1 MQTLPP
7 PRKKLTID
15 LEIIKRSVGNKL
27 RPLYGAVKR
36 IIVWADEWGL
46 VALIILLLTCFT
58 SAVFSVS
65 DLPYDSVSLIKIIS
79 NVLSND
85 KALENNIFVQIFQ
98 PLKNVVVIWA
108 GAKIYLNTA
117 GLRIDEF
124 IAKHLVTGHTVI
136 VSSYF
141 EVGNKGH
148 KDREHSVDKTALAI
162 DLARS
167 LAQSKDSK
175 EPIVLVARS
184 IDEVTR
190 TTLWDE
196 GIIVLTHDIPLSQVA
211 KATNLHAAKKLIA
224 MCGDTSANIAL
235 TRIANSYAAGDGDLI
250 ECKCMIEPLDAKNNF
265 STNEYFELSR
275 LHKVRVFNESQLLA
289 RQLLKTHPPDYG
301 VECRGSDVHILLIG
315 FGTLG
320 QSVLLKLAFI
330 AHFKDFKQPRVTII
344 DKNINEIWDRIHH
357 QFPKISDWIKVSTK
371 ELSITKINEQNLAD
385 WVKDTKPFNVV
396 YVCTKDEVTNLRAA
410 KICLESPSIPETAKV
425 VAIDPPGGVM
435 LADFEPENTNKKYD
449 AFSLINGSSDSGLHK
464 VATGLLESIDDE
476 FPIALHN
483 NYCKKNSE
491 NNPMTWEMMSES
503 LRESNRHVE
512 DHFEIKLNAIGFR
525 FSESNDHS
533 AAGIQ
538 VLKGVPHLTENQWRL
553 LAEMEHNRWWAEKS
567 MNGWTPVTE
576 DEFVQ
581 LKTLK
586 SQGSKEEFDSLVKK
600 FKSQMKHHCLRK
612 FDELFPE
619 EKTKD
624 RENIE
629 FCFKFFSNNGK
640 LFALKKSD

>member
-1 MQTLPP
+1 MQNLPASP
-7 PRKKLTID
+7 KKQTID
-15 LEIIKRSVGNKL
+15 LEIIKRTVGKKL
-27 RPLYGAVKR
+27 RPLYGTIKR

-46 VALIILLLTCFT
+46 VALIILLLTCFI
-58 SAVFSVS
+58 SAVLSVS
-65 DLPYDSVSLIKIIS
+65 DLPNDSVSLIKIIS
-79 NVLSND
+79 DVLSND
-85 KALENNIFVQIFQ
+85 KSFENNIYIQIFQ
-98 PLKNVVVIWA
+98 PLKNIVVIWA

-141 EVGNKGH
+141 ELGNKD
-148 KDREHSVDKTALAI
+148 KKNKEHSEDKTALAI

-167 LAQSKDSK
+167 LAQSKDNK

-211 KATNLHAAKKLIA
+211 KATNLHRAKKLIA

-235 TRIANSYAAGDGDLI
+235 TRVANSYAVVDGELI
-250 ECKCMIEPLDAKNNF
+250 ECKCMIEPLEAKNNF
-265 STNEYFELSR
+265 SANEYFESSR

-301 VECRGSDVHILLIG
+301 AECRGSDVHILLIG

-330 AHFKDFKQPRVTII
+330 AHFKDFKKPRVTIV
-344 DKNINEIWDRIHH
+344 DKNINEIWDRINH
-357 QFPKISDWIKVSTK
+357 QFPNISDWIEVSTK

-385 WVKDTKPFNVV
+385 WVRDKKPFNIV

-410 KICLESPSIPETAKV
+410 KICLESPSIPEMAKV

-449 AFSLINGSSDSGLHK
+449 SFSLINGSSDSGLHK

-476 FPIALHN
+476 LPKSLHN
-483 NYCKKNSE
+483 DYCEKNPE
-491 NNPMTWEMMSES
+491 VNPKTWEMMGEL

-512 DHFEIKLNAIGFR
+512 DHFEIKLSAVGLR
-525 FSESNDHS
+525 FADSDDHNTL
-533 AAGIQ
+533 GIQ
-538 VLKGVPHLTENQWRL
+538 VLEGLPHLTEDEWGR

-567 MNGWTPVTE
+567 MNGWAPVTQ
-576 DEFVQ
+576 DEFDQ
-581 LKTLK
+581 LKLLK
-586 SQGSKEEFDSLVKK
+586 NQGRQYEFKSLVENLKTQK
-600 FKSQMKHHCLRK
+600 KHHCLRK
-612 FDELFPE
+612 FDDLFPE

-624 RENIE
+624 RQNIE
-629 FCFKFFSNNGK
+629 FCFKYYDAKGMR
-640 LFALKKSD
+640 FAFK